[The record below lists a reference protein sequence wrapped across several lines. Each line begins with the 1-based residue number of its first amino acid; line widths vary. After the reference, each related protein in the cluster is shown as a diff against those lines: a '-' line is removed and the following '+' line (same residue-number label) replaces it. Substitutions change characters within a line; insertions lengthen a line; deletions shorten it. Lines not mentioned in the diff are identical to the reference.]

1 MEKVR
6 HIDRSFQET
15 GSQETGFL
23 SIFIITNQDLI
34 KKPGFWTSHPVSEL
48 LRMRFNLGLLWSTS

>member
-34 KKPGFWTSHPVSEL
+34 KKPGF
-48 LRMRFNLGLLWSTS
+48 